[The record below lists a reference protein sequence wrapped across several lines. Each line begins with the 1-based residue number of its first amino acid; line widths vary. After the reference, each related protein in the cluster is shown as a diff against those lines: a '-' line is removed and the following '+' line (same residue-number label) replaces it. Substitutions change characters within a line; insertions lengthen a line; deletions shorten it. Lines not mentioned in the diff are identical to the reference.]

1 MISIPFK
8 QGTSLEIKYKK
19 YFKIICMNKIN
30 LLFPLLIVLSTS
42 SIKTIAHDLEGAIN
56 SSDRT
61 EKNVLRDKYRNPY
74 ETISFFGIKSDMTV
88 VELSPGGGWYTE
100 IFANYL
106 HEPGNLIAAHFD
118 SNSDREYFKRGRAN
132 FEKKMQSSSM
142 YNNVSIVD
150 LSSNLASPNSV
161 DAVVT
166 FRNLHNW
173 IGPQMDTIFKNSY
186 KALKPGGIF
195 GIVEHRANPGTS
207 LDVMKKSGY
216 VTESYAIAIA
226 EKHGFVL
233 VDKSEINA
241 NPKDLKN
248 YEKGVWTLP
257 PSLRLKDKDKE
268 RYLEIG
274 ESDRMTLLFKKPTQ
288 I

>member
-1 MISIPFK
+1 MCLTYLWYNTNIWL
-8 QGTSLEIKYKK
+8 GTWIESKL
-19 YFKIICMNKIN
+19 
-30 LLFPLLIVLSTS
+30 
-42 SIKTIAHDLEGAIN
+42 
-56 SSDRT
+56 
-61 EKNVLRDKYRNPY
+61 
-74 ETISFFGIKSDMTV
+74 
-88 VELSPGGGWYTE
+88 
-100 IFANYL
+100 
-106 HEPGNLIAAHFD
+106 
-118 SNSDREYFKRGRAN
+118 
-132 FEKKMQSSSM
+132 SSS
-142 YNNVSIVD
+142 SC
-150 LSSNLASPNSV
+150 
-161 DAVVT
+161 T
-166 FRNLHNW
+166 
-173 IGPQMDTIFKNSY
+173 QIFENSY
-186 KALKPGGIF
+186 KTLKPGGIF

-226 EKHGFVL
+226 EKHGFVI

-248 YEKGVWTLP
+248 YERGVWTLP

>member
-1 MISIPFK
+1 MK
-8 QGTSLEIKYKK
+8 
-19 YFKIICMNKIN
+19 KIN
-30 LLFPLLIVLSTS
+30 LLLSLMIYLSAPSSLL
-42 SIKTIAHDLEGAIN
+42 AHDLNSAIN

-61 EKNVLRDKYRNPY
+61 SKNVMRDKYRNPY
-74 ETISFFGIKSDMTV
+74 ETITFFKIEPDMTV
-88 VELSPGGGWYTE
+88 VELSPGAGWYTE

-118 SNSDREYFKRGRAN
+118 SDTDREYFKRGRAN
-132 FEKKMQSSSM
+132 FEKKIQSSKM
-142 YNNVSIVD
+142 YSNVSIVD
-150 LSSNLASPNSV
+150 LSSNLAAENSV

-173 IGPQMDTIFKNSY
+173 IGPQIDSIFQNSY

-195 GIVEHRANPGTS
+195 GVVEHRAKDGTS

-216 VTESYAIAIA
+216 VTEDYAISIA
-226 EKHGFVL
+226 KKHGFIL
-233 VDKSEINA
+233 VNKSEINA

-248 YEKGVWTLP
+248 YEGGVWTLP

-268 RYLEIG
+268 KYLEIG
-274 ESDRMTLLFKKPTQ
+274 ESDRMTLLFKKPA
-288 I
+288 

>member
-1 MISIPFK
+1 MK
-8 QGTSLEIKYKK
+8 
-19 YFKIICMNKIN
+19 KIN
-30 LLFPLLIVLSTS
+30 LLLSLIIYLSAPSSLL
-42 SIKTIAHDLEGAIN
+42 AHDLKSAIN

-61 EKNVLRDKYRNPY
+61 SKNVMRDKYRNPY
-74 ETISFFGIKSDMTV
+74 ETITFFKIEPNMTV
-88 VELSPGGGWYTE
+88 VELSPGAGWYTE

-132 FEKKMQSSSM
+132 FEKKIKSSKM
-142 YNNVSIVD
+142 YSNVSIVD
-150 LSSNLASPNSV
+150 LSSNLAPENSV

-173 IGPQMDTIFKNSY
+173 IGPQMDTIFQNSY
-186 KALKPGGIF
+186 KALKPGGLF
-195 GIVEHRANPGTS
+195 GVVEHRAKDGTS

-216 VTESYAIAIA
+216 VTEDYAISIA
-226 EKHGFVL
+226 KKHGFVL

-248 YEKGVWTLP
+248 YEGGVWTLP

-268 RYLEIG
+268 WYLEIG
-274 ESDRMTLLFKKPTQ
+274 ESDRMTLLFKKPE
-288 I
+288 

>member
-1 MISIPFK
+1 
-8 QGTSLEIKYKK
+8 
-19 YFKIICMNKIN
+19 MNKKN
-30 LLFPLLIVLSTS
+30 LLLSLLIILSIS
-42 SIKTIAHDLEGAIN
+42 SINTIAHDLEGAIN

-74 ETISFFGIKSDMTV
+74 ETLSFFGIKSDMTV

-118 SNSDREYFKRGRAN
+118 SDSEREYFKRGRAN
-132 FEKKMQSSSM
+132 FEKKIQGSKI

-150 LSSNLASPNSV
+150 LSSNLAPENSV

-173 IGPQMDTIFKNSY
+173 IGPQMDTIFQNSY

-195 GIVEHRANPGTS
+195 GVVEHRANPGTS
-207 LDVMKKSGY
+207 LDLMKKSGY

-248 YEKGVWTLP
+248 YERGVWTLP
-257 PSLRLKDKDKE
+257 PSLRLKDTDKE
-268 RYLEIG
+268 KYLAIG
-274 ESDRMTLLFKKPTQ
+274 ESDRMTLLFKKPTP
-288 I
+288 

>member
-1 MISIPFK
+1 MK
-8 QGTSLEIKYKK
+8 
-19 YFKIICMNKIN
+19 KIN
-30 LLFPLLIVLSTS
+30 LLLSLVICLSAPSSLL
-42 SIKTIAHDLEGAIN
+42 AHDLKSAIN
-56 SSDRT
+56 SPDRT
-61 EKNVLRDKYRNPY
+61 SKNVMRDKYRNPY
-74 ETISFFGIKSDMTV
+74 ETITFFKIEPNMTV

-132 FEKKMQSSSM
+132 FEKKIKSSKM
-142 YNNVSIVD
+142 YSNVSIVD
-150 LSSNLASPNSV
+150 LSSNLAPENSV

-173 IGPQMDTIFKNSY
+173 IGPQMDTIFQNSY
-186 KALKPGGIF
+186 KALKPGGLF
-195 GIVEHRANPGTS
+195 GVVEHRAKDGTS

-216 VTESYAIAIA
+216 VTEDYAISIA
-226 EKHGFVL
+226 KKHGFIL

-248 YEKGVWTLP
+248 YEGGVWTLP
-257 PSLRLKDKDKE
+257 PSLRLKDKDKQK
-268 RYLEIG
+268 YLEIG
-274 ESDRMTLLFKKPTQ
+274 ESDRMTLLFKKPA
-288 I
+288 

>member
-1 MISIPFK
+1 MK
-8 QGTSLEIKYKK
+8 
-19 YFKIICMNKIN
+19 KIN
-30 LLFPLLIVLSTS
+30 LLLSLIIYLSAPSSLL
-42 SIKTIAHDLEGAIN
+42 AHDLKSSIN
-56 SSDRT
+56 SPDRT
-61 EKNVLRDKYRNPY
+61 LKNVMRDKYRNPY
-74 ETISFFGIKSDMTV
+74 ETITFFKIEPGMTV
-88 VELSPGGGWYTE
+88 VELSPGSGWYTE

-132 FEKKMQSSSM
+132 FEKKIQSSKM
-142 YNNVSIVD
+142 YSNVSIVD
-150 LSSNLASPNSV
+150 LSSNLAPENSV

-173 IGPQMDTIFKNSY
+173 IGPQMDTIFQNSY

-195 GIVEHRANPGTS
+195 GVVEHRAKDGTS
-207 LDVMKKSGY
+207 LDAMKKSGY
-216 VTESYAIAIA
+216 VTEDYAISIA
-226 EKHGFVL
+226 KKHGFVL

-248 YEKGVWTLP
+248 YEGGVWTLP

-268 RYLEIG
+268 KYLEIG
-274 ESDRMTLLFKKPTQ
+274 ESDRMTLLFKKPE
-288 I
+288 

>member
-1 MISIPFK
+1 MKKINIFLSLVISLSIPSFLK
-8 QGTSLEIKYKK
+8 
-19 YFKIICMNKIN
+19 
-30 LLFPLLIVLSTS
+30 
-42 SIKTIAHDLEGAIN
+42 AHDLQGAIN

-61 EKNVLRDKYRNPY
+61 PKNVMRDKYRNPY
-74 ETISFFGIKSDMTV
+74 ETITFFNIEADMIV
-88 VELSPGGGWYTE
+88 VELSPGSGWYTE
-100 IFANYL
+100 IFAHYL

-132 FEKKMQSSSM
+132 FEKKMKSSKM

-150 LSSNLASPNSV
+150 LSSNLASENSV

-173 IGPQMDTIFKNSY
+173 IGPQIDKIFENSY

-195 GIVEHRANPGTS
+195 GVVEHRANSGTT
-207 LDVMKKSGY
+207 LDAMKKSGY
-216 VTESYAIAIA
+216 VTEDYAISIA
-226 EKHGFVL
+226 KKHGFVL

-248 YEKGVWTLP
+248 YERGVWTLP

-268 RYLEIG
+268 KYLEIG
-274 ESDRMTLLFKKPTQ
+274 ESDRMTLLFKKPE
-288 I
+288 